1 MTLFW
6 DALGT
11 DVQGNANVELAEL
24 LKQLRESGG
33 QACRW
38 ETPSSRIS
46 KEKRINLASS
56 LLFKGADGEHQLPRP
71 TLAPARSRSAG
82 GSRVACGAPGAALAC
97 GG

>member
-1 MTLFW
+1 MAFAKARARQQRLENAAFLQAHEGRRRGEEKGDSSVTLFW

-38 ETPSSRIS
+38 ETPSSRTS
-46 KEKRINLASS
+46 KEKRII
-56 LLFKGADGEHQLPRP
+56 
-71 TLAPARSRSAG
+71 
-82 GSRVACGAPGAALAC
+82 V
-97 GG
+97 